1 MASMSGALRAGG
13 TSLRSRPAKLAWA
26 NGALGSGRSHPRPVG
41 TVSGR
46 VLTPRS
52 SGGTVTKNRR
62 AMEHEVGS
70 KASCK
75 RKAGDRSRTERPEG
89 GVVDLEWPSIAK
101 KISLESQ
108 LTVLGRGDDL
118 GLFTVRGV
126 FSEAEC
132 HRFVEAAESRRFQHQ
147 GSRGPKFGEA
157 YRDNGRLAVDDAD
170 LAQSIWDSGLGS
182 LLVKVLQ
189 IEGKWPSKFNP
200 NVRIYKYEKGQNFG
214 KHVDESVQVDRGLYT
229 GYTLLVYLSGG
240 RTTAHEKEALK
251 GGETV
256 FYGRRGAEVAKVA
269 PEVGLALLHVHGDRC
284 LLHEAREVKQGVKYV
299 LRSDV
304 VFE

>member
-1 MASMSGALRAGG
+1 ME
-13 TSLRSRPAKLAWA
+13 
-26 NGALGSGRSHPRPVG
+26 LG
-41 TVSGR
+41 
-46 VLTPRS
+46 
-52 SGGTVTKNRR
+52 
-62 AMEHEVGS
+62 VGS
-70 KASCK
+70 KAAFQ
-75 RKAGDRSRTERPEG
+75 RKPEDRSRTELLQG
-89 GVVDLEWPSIAK
+89 GTGDVEWPSIAK
-101 KISLESQ
+101 KASLGSQ
-108 LTVLGRGDDL
+108 LTVLGGGDKLD
-118 GLFTVRGV
+118 LFTVQGV

-132 HRFVEAAESRRFQHQ
+132 HRFVEAAETRRFQHQ

-157 YRDNGRLAVDDAD
+157 YRDNGRLAVEDAD

-182 LLVKVLQ
+182 LLVKLLQ

-200 NVRIYKYEKGQNFG
+200 NVRIYKYEKGQKFG
-214 KHVDESVQVDRGLYT
+214 KHVDESVRVDRGLYT

-240 RTTAHEKEALK
+240 RTTAPEKEALK

-256 FYGRRGAEVAKVA
+256 FYGRRGVQVAKVA
-269 PEVGLALLHVHGDRC
+269 PETGLALLHVHGDRC